1 MIELGD
7 NMTLVLIIAIFCSVY
22 IAKKIIDKD

>member
-7 NMTLVLIIAIFCSVY
+7 NMTLVLIIVIFCGVY
-22 IAKKIIDKD
+22 IAKKFMDKG

>member
-7 NMTLVLIIAIFCSVY
+7 NMTLVLLASIFGTVFL
-22 IAKKIIDKD
+22 INNFMDD